1 MRRKLYKRIV
11 AVTLAAMT
19 IAGSA
24 VFIGRSTRT
33 KAGDGSEIGT
43 SYYDKAMVA
52 EYNDGNIDWV
62 NGERTLQAED
72 KANVLT
78 SIMRNKQKLT
88 ILEIVP
94 YELASVFDILIPDE
108 EQKSTIE
115 AYGDEIFNKFNL
127 QYDPTGKYDNIRFLD
142 SQNGNANNVTDDG
155 QPITITASRTTGISD
170 SQRYEKAVTTAGA
183 FFAAYKY
190 TNSTTAA
197 SLLKALNEEI
207 NDSSVKAVWSSEN
220 PFSIT
225 SSSGSTNGSVTG
237 DIVISLGDIS
247 CNISVNGTIV
257 ANYDVKAIQ
266 DHVRNGIIKSLK
278 TNVTEDS
285 TDAEIKTIIQKAA
298 QASYDEL
305 GLSEDN
311 YSLGINEGWYGPYI
325 NRTKAT
331 MYADGN
337 ISVKY
342 MFSIRTRKTGE
353 SPYVENTTEQF
364 NVDIKLNKPAYDY
377 KAEIQNYYLDR
388 LLEGYEN
395 TNIYKYFS
403 TGNVEVKTV
412 VAGQLTYED
421 VYNEADPVDIIY
433 VAGYATDLKGH
444 IFRNAF
450 FNQPVADASKAVQFM
465 KYGDA
470 SMADELFRTNVYYK
484 SGDGY
489 KEYTFSELI
498 SQKVYYDSYSK
509 VGDEYVC
516 NELSWNSVKL
526 LMEYIFGEHNI
537 NYKHVYYD
545 DDGTEHTEIQR
556 VSCMY
561 QISQFAGSGSVTAS
575 NNMAKLYYLLCKTTD
590 QAGTAALDKDI
601 KTYYRDPDYFYK
613 KYFSETKEDGTPYTY
628 DNGVTT
634 AAYNG
639 NVNWTL
645 RFSSEEDIRW
655 FLFEVNNE
663 TKTSGPATR
672 FYSDVTAEQKDDF
685 NSRLSKD
692 GCVWILN
699 NPRDYYLFLTSWCND
714 GRYIPYN
721 GVVGLLNRN
730 GVDLLKP
737 YTDKN
742 WSDSGARLPGVE
754 RRFDGNDYTTITIN
768 NYFLGIDETDFIVK
782 PDAMF
787 TDADFTIGSVTENVP
802 VQMSANENA
811 FVIYMYE
818 TGVNYDNI
826 VVRYKAYDEKAKMVS
841 ASLTANYKVLDG
853 GRYTDKS
860 MVVRNYEKADIYGHT
875 DFNDSFTIN
884 KADQPELY
892 EAFMNQTLNFT
903 FTVKNEVQGKKKLY
917 TLTDTAYLYFVY
929 RSIKDLD

>member
-237 DIVISLGDIS
+237 DILISLGDIS

-266 DHVRNGIIKSLK
+266 DHVRNGIIKALK

-311 YSLGINEGWYGPYI
+311 YSLSLIH
-325 NRTKAT
+325 
-331 MYADGN
+331 
-337 ISVKY
+337 ISEP
-342 MFSIRTRKTGE
+342 TR
-353 SPYVENTTEQF
+353 
-364 NVDIKLNKPAYDY
+364 
-377 KAEIQNYYLDR
+377 R
-388 LLEGYEN
+388 
-395 TNIYKYFS
+395 
-403 TGNVEVKTV
+403 
-412 VAGQLTYED
+412 
-421 VYNEADPVDIIY
+421 
-433 VAGYATDLKGH
+433 
-444 IFRNAF
+444 
-450 FNQPVADASKAVQFM
+450 
-465 KYGDA
+465 
-470 SMADELFRTNVYYK
+470 
-484 SGDGY
+484 
-489 KEYTFSELI
+489 
-498 SQKVYYDSYSK
+498 
-509 VGDEYVC
+509 
-516 NELSWNSVKL
+516 
-526 LMEYIFGEHNI
+526 
-537 NYKHVYYD
+537 
-545 DDGTEHTEIQR
+545 
-556 VSCMY
+556 
-561 QISQFAGSGSVTAS
+561 
-575 NNMAKLYYLLCKTTD
+575 
-590 QAGTAALDKDI
+590 
-601 KTYYRDPDYFYK
+601 
-613 KYFSETKEDGTPYTY
+613 
-628 DNGVTT
+628 
-634 AAYNG
+634 
-639 NVNWTL
+639 
-645 RFSSEEDIRW
+645 
-655 FLFEVNNE
+655 
-663 TKTSGPATR
+663 
-672 FYSDVTAEQKDDF
+672 
-685 NSRLSKD
+685 
-692 GCVWILN
+692 
-699 NPRDYYLFLTSWCND
+699 
-714 GRYIPYN
+714 
-721 GVVGLLNRN
+721 
-730 GVDLLKP
+730 
-737 YTDKN
+737 
-742 WSDSGARLPGVE
+742 
-754 RRFDGNDYTTITIN
+754 
-768 NYFLGIDETDFIVK
+768 
-782 PDAMF
+782 
-787 TDADFTIGSVTENVP
+787 
-802 VQMSANENA
+802 
-811 FVIYMYE
+811 
-818 TGVNYDNI
+818 
-826 VVRYKAYDEKAKMVS
+826 
-841 ASLTANYKVLDG
+841 
-853 GRYTDKS
+853 
-860 MVVRNYEKADIYGHT
+860 
-875 DFNDSFTIN
+875 
-884 KADQPELY
+884 
-892 EAFMNQTLNFT
+892 
-903 FTVKNEVQGKKKLY
+903 
-917 TLTDTAYLYFVY
+917 
-929 RSIKDLD
+929 